1 MLGDSSN
8 LLMLLAR
15 LVPIGFMFAFGAC
28 VGSLINVLVYRM
40 PLGLGVVTP
49 PSRCPS
55 CETRLTWRENIPI
68 LGWLLLR
75 GRCRFCRSRISPE
88 YPIVELIVGVMFAG
102 VFALWYIVPREAVW
116 LGVQWGAIKPDWSMV
131 GSGWWMTGS
140 TLATT
145 WPLLGVVLTL
155 LGCLVAMTLIDAR
168 TYTIPLELT
177 WVPVA
182 AAVLGHTGLALYIQH
197 TDGVLPGMRGTGW
210 EWAIPT
216 TADWW
221 WIGAGIG
228 GVAGLGV
235 SLLLLRA
242 GLIRRSFA
250 DYDQWAVSAAQP
262 PGSTPSY
269 TGNDP
274 GVTATA
280 THAPDEASRLAEGP
294 AEGSAKVRSEQG
306 DPEQWIA
313 YPHARREMVR
323 ELAYLAP
330 PVLMAIGAGAIANGL
345 WGTDDPDLSG
355 VEGVLASTAH
365 LPPLWL
371 KVLSGVLLGYLIG
384 GGVVWA
390 VRIFGSLAFGKEAM
404 GLGDVH
410 LMAAVGA
417 CLGWIDATLA
427 FFLAAFVGVAWAILA
442 RIVAGVGGRFVR
454 TLPYGPFLAVATVLV
469 LLSKPLLEVLL
480 TTLTNAPDRIHLP

>member
-55 CETRLTWRENIPI
+55 CQTRLTWRENIPI

-102 VFALWYIVPREAVW
+102 LFALWYIVPRDVVW
-116 LGVQWGAIKPDWSMV
+116 LGVHWGAIKPDWSMV

-155 LGCLVAMTLIDAR
+155 LACLVAMTLIDAR

-177 WVPVA
+177 WVPVGA
-182 AAVLGHTGLALYIQH
+182 AILGHTGLSIYIQH
-197 TDGVLPGMRGTGW
+197 TDGVLPGMKGTGW

-221 WIGAGIG
+221 WIGAGLG

-250 DYDQWAVSAAQP
+250 DYDQWAESVSPPPEQSRQPAAEQ
-262 PGSTPSY
+262 
-269 TGNDP
+269 
-274 GVTATA
+274 GVSERSPA
-280 THAPDEASRLAEGP
+280 AEGAGAP
-294 AEGSAKVRSEQG
+294 PDSKGHR
-306 DPEQWIA
+306 DHPEQWIA

-330 PVLMAIGAGAIANGL
+330 PVLMAIGAGALADAIWGSGGDGSPGAEGGL
-345 WGTDDPDLSG
+345 AEA
-355 VEGVLASTAH
+355 VHMA
-365 LPPLWL
+365 PLWL
-371 KVLSGVLLGYLIG
+371 RVLAGVLLGYLIG

-469 LLSKPLLEVLL
+469 LLTKPLLEILL
-480 TTLTNAPDRIHLP
+480 TELTNAPERINLP